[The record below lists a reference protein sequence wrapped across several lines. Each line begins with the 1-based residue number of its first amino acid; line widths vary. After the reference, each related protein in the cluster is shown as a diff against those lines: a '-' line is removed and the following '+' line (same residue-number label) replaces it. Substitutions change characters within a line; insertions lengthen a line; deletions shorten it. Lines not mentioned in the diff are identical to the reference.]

1 MFVIYIYIYI
11 FFFFL
16 SFSGLWQSGL
26 KECRIIGERSA
37 WEEGGGEWTKGKGV
51 RTESGSAV

>member
-1 MFVIYIYIYI
+1 MLYIYIYIYVYI
-11 FFFFL
+11 YL